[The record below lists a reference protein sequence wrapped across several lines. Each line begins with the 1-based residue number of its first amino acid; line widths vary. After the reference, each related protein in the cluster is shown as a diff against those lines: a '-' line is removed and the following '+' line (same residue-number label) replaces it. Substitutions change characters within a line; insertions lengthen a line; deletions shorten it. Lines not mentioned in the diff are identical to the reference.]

1 MAVVW
6 LTRRTPGETKKML
19 DKRRSAK
26 KKAKG
31 WGFGALVLKG
41 VGAGLGLIAG
51 GPIGAK
57 VGASAAGLAAGLAE
71 GESARQSQK
80 ARNIESAVSTPP
92 NPVGTTSY

>member
-1 MAVVW
+1 
-6 LTRRTPGETKKML
+6 
-19 DKRRSAK
+19 
-26 KKAKG
+26 
-31 WGFGALVLKG
+31 
-41 VGAGLGLIAG
+41 LIAG